1 MNRYL
6 NVLLPG
12 IFLPGCLGTI
22 YNFSQYSMDLQT
34 LFGIS
39 KFATDIGFT
48 LIIFF
53 LGMCAACFGRQVELN
68 PKKMSIVSTILFAIG
83 MFSMFIST
91 FFGILPLYYVACSF
105 MGAGTGIG
113 YVCPIKQLLSNFED
127 HKGLASGL
135 AITGFGLGKFVAAPA
150 IEFLLSA
157 VALPYMFLILCGAF
171 LFIMMMCNLLFK
183 PNPAYV
189 STIYTAVP
197 IMTLK
202 NAVFLTKQYISV
214 WLMFCINISCGLA
227 IISQEK
233 SLLLGLGFKEIA
245 TIMSLTAVF
254 NILGRFLMSALSDK
268 IGRKAAY
275 HYVCSFGIIASFLC
289 FTQISWLALIGILLV
304 EYAYGGNFSCLP
316 SLLAKRFGSTSVST
330 VHAMTLSGWAVAG
343 IIGPTLANLIIG
355 NTLYLVLG
363 CLYLVGI
370 SIMEI
375 FVKKE
380 KKKKKITLF

>member
-12 IFLPGCLGTI
+12 VGLPLSLGTV

-113 YVCPIKQLLSNFED
+113 YVCPIKQLLSNFKD

-183 PNPAYV
+183 PNPAYI

-202 NAVFLTKQYISV
+202 NTVFLTKQYISV

-233 SLLLGLGFKEIA
+233 SLLLDLGFKEIA

-304 EYAYGGNFSCLP
+304 EYAYGGTFSVLP
-316 SLLAKRFGSTSVST
+316 SLLAKHFGSTSVST
-330 VHAMTLSGWAVAG
+330 VHAMTLSGWAIAG
-343 IIGPTLANLIIG
+343 IIGPTIANLITG
-355 NTLYLVLG
+355 PYLYLIIGLM
-363 CLYLVGI
+363 YLFGFMGFTI
-370 SIMEI
+370 C
-375 FVKKE
+375 VKRE
-380 KKKKKITLF
+380 N

>member
-1 MNRYL
+1 
-6 NVLLPG
+6 
-12 IFLPGCLGTI
+12 
-22 YNFSQYSMDLQT
+22 MDLQT

-197 IMTLK
+197 ILTLK

-343 IIGPTLANLIIG
+343 IIGPTLANIITG

-363 CLYLVGI
+363 CLYLVGF
-370 SIMEI
+370 SLMEI
-375 FVKKE
+375 FVKKDKE
-380 KKKKKITLF
+380 

>member
-1 MNRYL
+1 
-6 NVLLPG
+6 
-12 IFLPGCLGTI
+12 
-22 YNFSQYSMDLQT
+22 MDLQT

-150 IEFLLSA
+150 IEFLLST

-304 EYAYGGNFSCLP
+304 EYAYGGTFSVLP
-316 SLLAKRFGSTSVST
+316 SLLAKHFGSTSVST
-330 VHAMTLSGWAVAG
+330 VHAMTLSGWAIAG
-343 IIGPTLANLIIG
+343 IIGPTIANLITG
-355 NTLYLVLG
+355 PYLYLIIGLM
-363 CLYLVGI
+363 YLFGFMGFTI
-370 SIMEI
+370 C
-375 FVKKE
+375 VKRE
-380 KKKKKITLF
+380 N

>member
-12 IFLPGCLGTI
+12 IFLPTCLGTV

-183 PNPAYV
+183 PNPAYI

-202 NAVFLTKQYISV
+202 NTVFLTKQYISV

-343 IIGPTLANLIIG
+343 IIGPTLANLITG

-363 CLYLVGI
+363 CLYLVGF
-370 SIMEI
+370 SLMEI
-375 FVKKE
+375 FVKKDKE
-380 KKKKKITLF
+380 

>member
-1 MNRYL
+1 MTKINRFFNIL
-6 NVLLPG
+6 IPG
-12 IFLPGCLGTI
+12 IFLPTCLGTV
-22 YNFSQYSMDLQT
+22 YNFSQYSANLQA
-34 LFGIS
+34 LFDIT
-39 KFATDIGFT
+39 KFQCDIGFT

-53 LGMCAACFGRQVELN
+53 LGMCAAVFGRQVELN
-68 PKKMSIVSTILFAIG
+68 PKKMSIVSTVLFALG
-83 MFSMFIST
+83 MLTMFIATST
-91 FFGILPLYYVACSF
+91 GILPLYYVACSL

-113 YVCPIKQLLSNFED
+113 YVCPIKQLLSNYED

-150 IEFLLSA
+150 IEYLLGA
-157 VALPYMFLILCGAF
+157 VSLPYMFLILSGAF
-171 LFIMMMCNLLFK
+171 LAIMSICSWLFR

-189 STIYTAVP
+189 STIYTAIP
-197 IMTLK
+197 IRDLK

-233 SLLLGLGFKEIA
+233 GLLLGLGFKEIA

-254 NILGRFLMSALSDK
+254 NILGRFLMSTISDK

-275 HYVCSFGIIASFLC
+275 HYICSFGIIASFLC
-289 FTQISWLALIGILLV
+289 FTQVSWLVLIGILLV

-316 SLLAKRFGSTSVST
+316 SLLSKRFGSSSVST
-330 VHAMTLSGWAVAG
+330 VHAMTLSGWAIAG
-343 IIGPTLANLIIG
+343 IVGPTLANLITG

-363 CLYLVGI
+363 LLYLFGFTL
-370 SIMEI
+370 MEI
-375 FVKKE
+375 FVKKDSQ
-380 KKKKKITLF
+380 

>member
-1 MNRYL
+1 M
-6 NVLLPG
+6 
-12 IFLPGCLGTI
+12 
-22 YNFSQYSMDLQT
+22 
-34 LFGIS
+34 
-39 KFATDIGFT
+39 
-48 LIIFF
+48 
-53 LGMCAACFGRQVELN
+53 
-68 PKKMSIVSTILFAIG
+68 
-83 MFSMFIST
+83 
-91 FFGILPLYYVACSF
+91 
-105 MGAGTGIG
+105 GTGFG
-113 YVCPIKQLLSNFED
+113 YVCPIKQLLSNFKD

-150 IEFLLSA
+150 IEFLLNA

-183 PNPAYV
+183 PNPAYI

-202 NAVFLTKQYISV
+202 NSVFLTKQYISV

-289 FTQISWLALIGILLV
+289 FTQISWLSIKTNKLFFRLLTCSYCILR
-304 EYAYGGNFSCLP
+304 S
-316 SLLAKRFGSTSVST
+316 
-330 VHAMTLSGWAVAG
+330 
-343 IIGPTLANLIIG
+343 
-355 NTLYLVLG
+355 
-363 CLYLVGI
+363 
-370 SIMEI
+370 
-375 FVKKE
+375 
-380 KKKKKITLF
+380 